1 MSRQKLKLAFT
12 VVLVIIAVY
21 FKLEDSTK
29 LSDYT
34 KRTEKGALVSQED
47 EKQGKFFVLRDCKY
61 IAAKYNDGDSFK
73 IKTRDGRVVEIRMY
87 FVDAAESRDKPYADH
102 RARVTKQGNY
112 FGGLDYKTTLKLGQ
126 KAKEFAGSRLQGK
139 NLTVYTAW
147 EEVYDSGRYYSYVDV
162 EGQGFWHE
170 TLIKEGLARIYT
182 KGEETPDGTSRKKRE
197 NQLRSLEASARKAKR
212 GAWGM

>member
-1 MSRQKLKLAFT
+1 MSKQKLKLAFT

-21 FKLEDSTK
+21 LKLKDSTRP
-29 LSDYT
+29 SDGT
-34 KRTEKGALVSQED
+34 QRTENGELVSQED
-47 EKQGKFFVLRDCKY
+47 ERQGKFFVLRDCEY
-61 IAAKYNDGDSFK
+61 IADKYNDGDSFK

-102 RARVTKQGNY
+102 RARVAKQGNY
-112 FGGLDYKTTLKLGQ
+112 FGGLNYKTTLKLGQ
-126 KAKEFAGSRLQGK
+126 IAKDLAKANLQGK

-147 EEVYDSGRYYSYVDV
+147 EEVYDSGRYFAYVDV
-162 EGQGFWHE
+162 DDQGFWHE
-170 TLIKEGLARIYT
+170 TLVKEGLARIYT

-197 NQLRSLEASARKAKR
+197 GQLRSLEASAKRSKR